1 MKVGLF
7 IHASET
13 LPIEPLLRTL
23 FASGIEASA
32 YRVRPDWTAIRTA
45 QIRDRLSALTHFV
58 LWADTRFPPADW
70 CALLTGYAVGTGR
83 RMFVLAPP
91 AIATGA
97 FLDGFEHIE
106 DARRLAAIL
115 IGGREDY
122 EGERRRQAARE
133 ELITSG
139 FALTERTF
147 LEAVGQGNEA
157 AARDFLILGYSPD
170 TRDASGLAALFL
182 AVRSGNADLVR
193 LLVDYGATVNEQ
205 SGGRGT
211 SPLMEAAGTGQI
223 TITNELLEAGAD
235 PDIVSSYG
243 QSAAIL
249 AASEGHTGTLKLLLE
264 WNARTDLVDHLGMTA
279 LKYAELFRHTDA
291 AAEIRARQS

>member
-1 MKVGLF
+1 VKVGLF
-7 IHASET
+7 THASET

-23 FASGIEASA
+23 SESGIEASA

-45 QIRDRLSALTHFV
+45 QIRDRLSKLTHFV
-58 LWADTRFPPADW
+58 LWADRRLPPADW
-70 CALLTGYAVGTGR
+70 CALITGYAVGTGTR
-83 RMFVLAPP
+83 LFVLAPP
-91 AIATGA
+91 TTETGA

-106 DARRLAAIL
+106 EPERLAALL

-122 EGERRRQAARE
+122 EGERRRDAARE
-133 ELITSG
+133 ELIASG

-147 LEAVGQGNEA
+147 LEAVGRGNEA
-157 AARDFLILGYSPD
+157 AVRDFLILGYSPD
-170 TRDASGLAALFL
+170 TRDSSGLAALFL

-211 SPLMEAAGTGQI
+211 SPLMEAAGTGQT
-223 TITNELLEAGAD
+223 TITKELLEAGAD
-235 PDIVSSYG
+235 PDMVNGYG

-249 AASEGHTGTLKLLLE
+249 AASEGHTGTLRLLLE

-279 LKYAELFRHTDA
+279 LAYAELFRHADA
-291 AAEIRARQS
+291 AAEIRDRQR